1 MLMASIIE
9 PDYIPEL
16 DIPVRL
22 NLKREQRNACP
33 FSRVK
38 ITGFPLRSKP
48 AAKRGV
54 MHPLT
59 YRALSVAD
67 SHNQRNQKALRC
79 KRSNKSGTDRY
90 SKTIRQGTT
99 A

>member
-1 MLMASIIE
+1 MHT
-9 PDYIPEL
+9 PDFPRRC
-16 DIPVRL
+16 VRYAL
-22 NLKREQRNACP
+22 GKA
-33 FSRVK
+33 
-38 ITGFPLRSKP
+38 GD
-48 AAKRGV
+48 AGV